1 MEILENLL
9 KIKLTKMPIKI
20 LFVCLGNICRSPL
33 AEGTFRELVAKKN
46 LSDKLTCDSAGTA
59 GYHLGQLPDHRS
71 IDVAAEHGIKLTH
84 RGRKL
89 IAQDFD
95 NFEHIVVMDSENF
108 EDVHKFYYQTKH
120 TPPPAEKLFMLGD
133 YDPLRE
139 NGKPSEIPDPYY
151 GNKQDF
157 ENVFQQV
164 WRSNEALLQH
174 FVKRYDLHK
183 ML

>member
-1 MEILENLL
+1 
-9 KIKLTKMPIKI
+9 MPKI

-33 AEGTFRELVAKKN
+33 AEGTFRELAENHN
-46 LSDKLTCDSAGTA
+46 LLDKLSCDSAGTA
-59 GYHLGQLPDHRS
+59 GYHIGQLPDHRS
-71 IDVAAEHGIKLTH
+71 IDVAAAHGIKLTH

-89 IAQDFD
+89 SAQDFD

-108 EDVHKFYYQTKH
+108 EDVHRLYYEVKH

-133 YDPLRE
+133 YDPQRNTGE
-139 NGKPSEIPDPYY
+139 SAEIPDPYY

-157 ENVFQQV
+157 ENVFQQI

-174 FVKRYDLHK
+174 LIEKYGLK
-183 ML
+183 